1 MDRLERE
8 LCTILRLGNFVSA
21 PTTEDIVARVRS
33 LAAQSA
39 ETHSRLDDA
48 GVAKNLDLPVRVGL
62 LREERDNLAARLNE
76 AEELLRKQCLVNP
89 EDISLP
95 EMMGKA
101 HRAYIV
107 FENRDGSGTKVLL
120 KHNFARGW
128 NGTTTRVIDFH
139 APDTRPEQPVKLQDL
154 RCPCGGTI
162 TFSPNFLQR
171 DVGVCGKCGATC
183 RVLEQPKAEPVTM
196 APPVTCDQITRLAAD
211 LHATGA
217 ALGEANRNT
226 AKWRGRAQ
234 ECQQALRRI
243 RALTGYMSFALDED
257 WGADDDS

>member
-1 MDRLERE
+1 MDMLEKK
-8 LCTILRLGNFVSA
+8 LAGQQSN
-21 PTTEDIVARVRS
+21 RV
-33 LAAQSA
+33 LNA
-39 ETHSRLDDA
+39 LI
-48 GVAKNLDLPVRVGL
+48 K
-62 LREERDNLAARLNE
+62 ERDELVARLNE

-139 APDTRPEQPVKLQDL
+139 APDTRPEQPIKLQDL
-154 RCPCGGTI
+154 RCPCGGSVE
-162 TFSPNFLQR
+162 FEPNR
-171 DVGVCGKCGATC
+171 VGRCMTCGATC
-183 RVLEQPKAEPVTM
+183 RVLEQPKAEPATM
-196 APPVTCDQITRLAAD
+196 APPDTCDQTL
-211 LHATGA
+211 GA
-217 ALGEANRNT
+217 ALAEVNRNT
-226 AKWRGRAQ
+226 AKWRKRAQ
-234 ECQQALRRI
+234 ECQKALRRI
-243 RALTGYMSFALDED
+243 RALTGDMSFALDED